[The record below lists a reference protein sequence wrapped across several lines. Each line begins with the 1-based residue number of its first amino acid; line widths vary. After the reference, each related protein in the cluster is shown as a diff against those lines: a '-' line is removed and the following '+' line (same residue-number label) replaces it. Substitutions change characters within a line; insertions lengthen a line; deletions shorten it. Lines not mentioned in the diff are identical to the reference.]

1 MNYVQLSMA
10 DLPKKIR
17 YDSDDKFLAF
27 IQSIRGTS
35 TDIERI
41 FFFCGNSV
49 SPRRTRLNKNLFESI
64 IIVNKFYK

>member
-41 FFFCGNSV
+41 FFFVATQCPQDGQDS
-49 SPRRTRLNKNLFESI
+49 TKIYLNQLL
-64 IIVNKFYK
+64 